1 LSSVLT
7 ERHLGRALLA
17 RQLLLER
24 SPLSLTKAL
33 ERIGGIQAQ
42 YTPST
47 YIGLWTRLE
56 GFESEQLERALE
68 RRTVVQGSLMRVTI
82 HLVSARD
89 WWRFAVGV
97 RDARRRYLLRTQKR
111 TEREFEAAARKIRKE
126 IAGGTLTQAEMRGL
140 LGEPGGQ
147 LSAATWIDLVRVPP
161 SGTWARRRADIHASA
176 EDWLGTSGEGIAFGD
191 AVDHLVRARLRG
203 FGPAT
208 RAEIADWAGIPPAA
222 VAESLERL
230 DLRRFSGEDGKE
242 LVDLPRAPLPD
253 PDTPAPPRLL
263 PVWDAVTL
271 KSMSRAGILPQEYR
285 PRFMNVTYAQ
295 SMNAFLV
302 DGRVAGVWKPRDGRV
317 EFDPFEKVDRGAMRE
332 LRAEAERLVGA
343 LPQLTSPARAG

>member
-1 LSSVLT
+1 LSTTLT
-7 ERHLGRALLA
+7 QRHLNRALLA

-24 SPLSLTKAL
+24 VKLPLPNAL

-56 GFESEQLERALE
+56 GFESEQLDRALE
-68 RRTVVQGSLMRVTI
+68 RRTVVQGSLMRITI

-89 WWRFAVGV
+89 WWPFADGV
-97 RDARRRYLLRTQKR
+97 REARRGYLLRTQKR
-111 TEREFEAAARKIRKE
+111 SEREFEAAARKLRARL
-126 IAGGTLTQAEMRGL
+126 AGTTMTQSEMRDL

-147 LSAATWIDLVRVPP
+147 LSAAVWLDLVRVPP
-161 SGTWARRRADIHASA
+161 SGTWARRRADIHALA
-176 EDWLGTSGEGIAFGD
+176 EDWLGTSGDDIRPDD

-208 RAEIADWAGIPPAA
+208 RAAIADWAGIRPRE
-222 VAESLERL
+222 VADSLQRL
-230 DLRRFSGEDGKE
+230 DLRRFEDEQGNE

-253 PDTPAPPRLL
+253 PETPAPPRLL

-271 KSMSRAGILPQEYR
+271 KSMHHAGILPDEYR
-285 PRFMNVTYAQ
+285 PRFTQAAYAQ

-302 DGRVAGVWKPRDGRV
+302 DGRVAGVWKYKDGRV
-317 EFDPFEKVDRGAMRE
+317 GLDPFEKIDRATMRE
-332 LRAEAERLVGA
+332 LREEADRLA
-343 LPQLTSPARAG
+343 QFHR